1 MAEEK
6 EIKKSKKKITAK
18 KKKIDKEVVENKSK
32 KKKNYTSKETIIV
45 MILSIIIGLL
55 FGSAVTRY
63 LCEDKNPKGL
73 AEFNEIYTDISENK
87 YGRVSSS
94 DMLYSSVN
102 GLLSSLNDR
111 YAYIVESKNSQ
122 IQYEQDTKGEFNG
135 LGVNIY
141 LNEEGKI
148 FVNSIINNS
157 PAEKA
162 GLESGDIITKL
173 NGEDYNAANYDDFSN
188 VLQTSKKGDKVTV
201 EILRNDN
208 TFEKEIK
215 LDKVVLE
222 SVFYEMIEKDGLRIG
237 VFTINNF
244 ANNTCDQF
252 LDKYEEGLK
261 DGIKGMIIDVRSNKE
276 GLMKNAADIASLFLD
291 KGEVLYQTYN
301 NGVYEKVESKTK
313 REIKLPVT
321 VVVNEETKASGEMIA
336 STLNENLGAPI
347 VGNKTY
353 GKGLLQ
359 KVLHLYNGYTISYTT
374 KEWVTSKKK
383 MVEQVGIEPTIK
395 AENVEGYTSDD
406 YIEKATDSIKK
417 ILNNNM

>member
-6 EIKKSKKKITAK
+6 EIKKTKKKITAK
-18 KKKIDKEVVENKSK
+18 KKKINKEVVENKSK

-111 YAYIVESKNSQ
+111 YAYIVESKNSEL
-122 IQYEQDTKGEFNG
+122 QYEQDTKGEFNG

-244 ANNTCDQF
+244 ANNTYDQF

-374 KEWVTSKKK
+374 EEWVTSKKK